1 VALFVLLMSIEKNG
15 SYKNMKNASLLLISL
30 FISMSSTASMIT
42 VDDLDL
48 AMSVETSGGALALVT
63 YDGKGA
69 LKMTTVLDNNSKSA
83 YYLVDDSGSFG
94 IFGDLLNQGLD
105 LEYSFLKQAD
115 QQGAPIAAAFAAPAL
130 TLGLYNESFNGDGYI
145 ELKYEH
151 YWNIGNAAVPLETWT
166 VANINSSA
174 GQMWGNGG
182 LDLPNTGG
190 GPRFYSFN
198 DILNGTA
205 SSTGLFTSDIPS
217 IDFSSLLSADLV
229 NISVQVGSYNQG
241 QTGYV
246 DYVKMTTDQGST
258 TWDFQANANQVPE
271 PSSIAIL
278 VIALSGFGLVRKRK
292 VQKRLI

>member
-1 VALFVLLMSIEKNG
+1 MSIEKNG
-15 SYKNMKNASLLLISL
+15 SFKNMKNVSLLLISL

-42 VDDLDL
+42 VDNLDL
-48 AMSVETSGGALALVT
+48 GMSVETSGGALALVT
-63 YDGKGA
+63 YDSKGA
-69 LKMTTVLDNNSKSA
+69 LKMTTGLNNDSKSA
-83 YYLVDDSGSFG
+83 YYLVDDSDSGSFRSFG
-94 IFGDLLNQGLD
+94 IFGELLNQGLD

-115 QQGAPIAAAFAAPAL
+115 QQGAPIEAAFAAPAL

-166 VANINSSA
+166 VANINNSA

-182 LDLPNTGG
+182 LDLPNTSG

-205 SSTGLFTSDIPS
+205 SSTGLFTSDISS

-278 VIALSGFGLVRKRK
+278 VIALSGFGLVKKRK